1 MGRLG
6 RKRENGEAE
15 RSGNEGKGMCVMG
28 RRQVGGGVT
37 GGGKGGQGGERSRE
51 KVVELRERSGEI
63 GEERE
68 GIKYLEY
75 NTDF

>member
-1 MGRLG
+1 VCD
-6 RKRENGEAE
+6 GEE
-15 RSGNEGKGMCVMG
+15 T
-28 RRQVGGGVT
+28 GGGGGT

-51 KVVELRERSGEI
+51 KVVEFRERSGEI